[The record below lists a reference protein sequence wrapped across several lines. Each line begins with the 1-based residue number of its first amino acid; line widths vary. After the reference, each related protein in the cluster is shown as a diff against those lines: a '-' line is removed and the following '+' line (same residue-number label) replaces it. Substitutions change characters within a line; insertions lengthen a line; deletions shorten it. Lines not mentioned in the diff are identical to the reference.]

1 MRTRDSVI
9 VKVFLSA
16 YACEPGK
23 GSEPGVGW
31 KWACGLAG
39 RVDLTVLTRANN
51 RASIEAVVSTLPA
64 DHPLRQVRFLYH
76 DTGPLWR
83 LMKQLHLL
91 PTLLYY
97 FIWQWTAARRFMHE
111 ADAADIVH
119 HLTFCTALCPGFWN
133 KTKAARVI
141 GPVAAPLV
149 PEHYFAL
156 FGTRRLSQAL
166 RNHLIRNFLKLPWL
180 KKSFIGAAALAPA
193 NSDMKQLLEMMGV
206 SCEDVMLDTG
216 APSECADINRSTKPS
231 GSCNFLY
238 AGVLE
243 RRKGLELALR
253 AFASF
258 IQNSKLKIQNQVP
271 PTLTLLGKGPD
282 RERLETLARSLGIS
296 EHVHFPGAVPQSEVA
311 RHFGEADVFLF
322 TSVRDA
328 SGGVNLEAMASG
340 LPILCIAHQGVGD
353 ISDDTCA
360 IRIPPGTI
368 NETIASLVDGMQRMA
383 SDSNLRIELGA
394 NARRRAQEKFSWDE
408 KFERMMKIYHSVVHG
423 DSNLQ

>member
-51 RASIEAVVSTLPA
+51 RGPIEKAVSHLHD

-76 DTGPLWR
+76 DTGQLWR

-97 FIWQWTAARRFMHE
+97 FIWQWTAARRFRNE
-111 ADAADIVH
+111 ADASDIVH

-149 PEHYFAL
+149 PEPYLAL
-156 FGTRRLSQAL
+156 FGIRRLSQAL

-180 KKSFIGAAALAPA
+180 KKSFVGAAAIAPA
-193 NSDMKQLLEMMGV
+193 NSDMKHLLEAMGV
-206 SCEDVMLDTG
+206 SCGEVMLDTG
-216 APSECADINRSTKPS
+216 SPSECSDIDRTTKPS
-231 GSCNFLY
+231 DSCKFLY

-253 AFASF
+253 AFARF
-258 IQNSKLKIQNQVP
+258 IQNSKLKIQNQLL

-296 EHVHFPGAVPQSEVA
+296 EYVHFPGAVPQSEVA
-311 RHFGEADVFLF
+311 HHFAEADVFLF

-353 ISDDTCA
+353 ITDNNCA

-368 NETIASLVDGMQRMA
+368 EETIASLANGMQLMA
-383 SDSNLRIELGA
+383 NDPNLRIELGA
-394 NARRRAQEKFSWDE
+394 NARRRALVKFSWDE
-408 KFERMMKIYHSVVHG
+408 KFERMMKIYQSVVRTEAKF
-423 DSNLQ
+423 Q

>member
-1 MRTRDSVI
+1 MSEKINVLI
-9 VKVFLSA
+9 SA

-39 RVDLTVLTRANN
+39 RVDLTILTRANN
-51 RASIEAVVSTLPA
+51 RGPIEKTVSKLHA

-83 LMKQLHLL
+83 MMKRLHLL

-97 FIWQWTAARRFMHE
+97 FIWQWTAARRFGNE
-111 ADAADIVH
+111 ADASDIVH

-149 PEHYFAL
+149 PEHYLAL
-156 FGTRRLSQAL
+156 FGIRRFSQAL

-180 KKSFIGAAALAPA
+180 KKSFIGAAAVAPA
-193 NSDMKQLLEMMGV
+193 NSDMKHLLENLGV
-206 SCEDVMLDTG
+206 SCGEVMLDTG
-216 APSECADINRSTKPS
+216 APTDCPAITRPPKPS
-231 GSCNFLY
+231 DHCNFLY

-258 IQNSKLKIQNQVP
+258 IQNSKLKIQNQLL

-296 EHVHFPGAVPQSEVA
+296 ELVHFPGAVPQSEVA
-311 RHFGEADVFLF
+311 RHFAEADVFLF

-353 ISDDTCA
+353 ITDDTCA
-360 IRIPPGTI
+360 IRIPPGAI
-368 NETIASLVDGMQRMA
+368 KETIASLDNGMQRMA
-383 SDSNLRIELGA
+383 NDQNLRIKLGA
-394 NARRRAQEKFSWDE
+394 NAHRRAMEKFSWNE
-408 KFERMMKIYHSVVHG
+408 KFERMMKIYQSVALSHAM
-423 DSNLQ
+423 NQ